1 MNVLDWS
8 IPYQKYFEEMSRIPH
23 GSYHE
28 KAYSDYL
35 ADFAKA
41 HNLRYKQ
48 YEVGTMIIYKDAS
61 AGYEGH
67 PPVML
72 QAHMDMVCEKAPGST
87 HDFLSDPLEL
97 YIKDGWLR
105 AKDTSLGADDGVG
118 VAYILAIL
126 EDEQI
131 PHPPLECVFTVQEE
145 VTSEGVDVLQPE
157 DLSARRMIGLDDVG
171 GTTTYVSS
179 AGGTCLELRRPIVRD
194 DTAKA
199 GYTLTVGGLS
209 GGHSA
214 FIADEKGSAI
224 KITLRVLHGLRG
236 VCGDLQ
242 LVSLDGGAAS
252 NAIPTD
258 CEAVFVS
265 DAPAEQIEAFVERLS
280 GELRKEFEFSDPGL
294 TIALKSGTKP
304 GRAITADGTEA
315 LLNFFY
321 LLPDGFRHKSMK
333 IEGLTVASENLGIL
347 RTGEDEVTAQT
358 LIRGALESYLTDM
371 EQECRLLA
379 QLFGVHVAVLDHYSG
394 WAYREHSPMRALLMQ
409 TYREITG
416 RELQPIAV
424 HGGLECG
431 HFMGMY
437 PDMDI
442 ATIGPTVLDVHTI
455 DEALDLNSF
464 AQMYH
469 VVLTMLQRL

>member
-8 IPYQKYFEEMSRIPH
+8 IPYQKHFEEMSRIPH

-35 ADFAKA
+35 AAFAKA
-41 HNLRYKQ
+41 HDLRYKQ
-48 YEVGTMIIYKDAS
+48 YEVGTILIYKDAS
-61 AGYEGH
+61 PGYEDH

-72 QAHMDMVCEKAPGST
+72 QAHLDMVCEKTPDST
-87 HDFLSDPLEL
+87 HDFLKDPLEL

-105 AKDTSLGADDGVG
+105 AKNTTLGADDGVG

-126 EDEQI
+126 EDDSI

-157 DLSARRMIGLDDVG
+157 DISARRMIGLDDVG

-179 AGGTCLELRRPIVRD
+179 AGGISLKFSRPIVRE

-199 GYTLTVGGLS
+199 GYRLTVGGLS

-224 KITLRVLHGLRG
+224 KIAVRILYGLSKL
-236 VCGDLQ
+236 CGDLQ
-242 LVSLDGGAAS
+242 LVSVDGGAAS

-265 DAPAEQIEAFVERLS
+265 DGPADKIRSFVDKLS
-280 GELRKEFEFSDPGL
+280 KEIGRELEFSDKRL
-294 TIALKSGTKP
+294 TVEIKSCAEP
-304 GRAITADGTEA
+304 GRAIIPEETEA

-333 IEGLTVASENLGIL
+333 IEGLTVASENLGTL
-347 RTGEDEVTAQT
+347 HTGETEVSAQN

-371 EQECRLLA
+371 DQECRLLA
-379 QLFGVHVAVLDHYSG
+379 DLFGFRVEVLDHYSA
-394 WAYREHSPMRALLMQ
+394 WAYRDHSPMRSLLMD

-416 RELQPIAV
+416 RDLQPIAV

-431 HFMGMY
+431 HFSGMY

-442 ATIGPTVLDVHTI
+442 ATIGPTVLDVHTV
-455 DEALDLNSF
+455 DEALSLESF
-464 AQMYH
+464 ARMYR
-469 VVLTMLQRL
+469 VVLAMLKQL